1 MAITEFV
8 IIAVFRFAGKSDA
21 RVLRAREMSYPAAS

>member
-21 RVLRAREMSYPAAS
+21 RVLRVSNSSQG